1 MFQLFPFLDAARRAF
16 TSSRNFVRHVLPR
29 LQPRSPQLMDG
40 SAQEELEQEIV
51 SENVRVVSG
60 DGVETASGRQD
71 VNKEMKE
78 DEQVEQT
85 DEEEDSSSQE
95 EYSSWGRSRNG
106 SILQP
111 LTRSPTAEKDTKTTQ
126 STEAAP
132 SNLRR
137 IRSALSL
144 LSSGSEPPATEPPP
158 TRNHRRTPSGQSS
171 HPGYRRR
178 FSGHSLNMSEYA
190 TPAPPS
196 IRRKNSS
203 HPDITSLV
211 EHWTISGPANHT
223 MMYKPHT
230 YS

>member
-1 MFQLFPFLDAARRAF
+1 
-16 TSSRNFVRHVLPR
+16 
-29 LQPRSPQLMDG
+29 MDG

-111 LTRSPTAEKDTKTTQ
+111 LTRSEKDTKPAQ

-144 LSSGSEPPATEPPP
+144 LSSGSEPPITEPLP

-171 HPGYRRR
+171 RPSYSRR
-178 FSGHSLNMSEYA
+178 FSGHAQMPSLNISEYA

-211 EHWTISGPANHT
+211 EHWTISGPANQT